1 MFNVSYEER
10 LQLWSNFRE
19 SLESSDDPFRD
30 VIEFYNNTPVVSI
43 HTDPWTRDSWP
54 DPWQLILENQYCQ
67 FCIVLGQCYSLQLTE
82 RFSGSDFEIHIAID
96 RKKSDTYYMLYVD
109 DIVLGYVADEYVL
122 QKELPNT
129 IEIQK
134 SYSMCK

>member
-1 MFNVSYEER
+1 MFNVSYEDR
-10 LQLWSNFRE
+10 LQLWSDFRE

-30 VIEFYNNTPVVSI
+30 VIEFYKNTPVVSI
-43 HTDPWTRDSWP
+43 HTDPWTRDTWP

-109 DIVLGYVADEYVL
+109 DKVLGYVADDYVL
-122 QKELPNT
+122 QTELPDT

-134 SYSMCK
+134 SYSM

>member
-1 MFNVSYEER
+1 VFNVSYEDR
-10 LQLWSNFRE
+10 LQLWSDFRE

-43 HTDPWTRDSWP
+43 HTDPWTKDTWP

-109 DIVLGYVADEYVL
+109 DKVLGYVADDYVL
-122 QKELPNT
+122 QTELPDT

-134 SYSMCK
+134 SYSM

>member
-1 MFNVSYEER
+1 MFDLSYEAR
-10 LQLWSNFRE
+10 LQSWSDFRK
-19 SLESSDDPFRD
+19 SLESSEDPFQD
-30 VIEFYNNTPVVSI
+30 VIGFYSNTPLVSI
-43 HTDPWTRDSWP
+43 HTDPWSKDTWP
-54 DPWQLILENQYCQ
+54 DPWQLILENQYCA

-109 DIVLGYVADEYVL
+109 DKVLGYVADDYVL
-122 QKELPNT
+122 QTELPNT

>member
-10 LQLWSNFRE
+10 LQLWSDFRE

-109 DIVLGYVADEYVL
+109 DKVLGYVADDYVL
-122 QKELPNT
+122 QTELPDS

-134 SYSMCK
+134 SYSMSK

>member
-1 MFNVSYEER
+1 VFNVSYEDR
-10 LQLWSNFRE
+10 LQLWSDFRE

-43 HTDPWTRDSWP
+43 HTDPWTRDTWP

-109 DIVLGYVADEYVL
+109 DKVLGYVADDYVL
-122 QKELPNT
+122 QTELPDT

-134 SYSMCK
+134 SYSM